1 MPATNSTDELA
12 AAQLAAWHTDEVRA
26 AIAGSVLI
34 LDPAFTQIVRHG
46 IGISTLF
53 ELGAWNV
60 LQLSSDFVDCGR
72 STALEPIERPAHVVF
87 FTATL
92 LDPVDLFALVL
103 QRAHCEGRASF
114 FCLGYEPATAEA
126 FPAALGRALGETA
139 LPAVVRVH
147 RFGLPI
153 ALPAPCCFTLPG
165 CRDIFP
171 ALLSADPG
179 HAAKSAIADGLLH
192 VLKVLQ
198 CTAPSVYTAG
208 ASSLAVADTLE
219 PLASTLE
226 GHRSACVLI
235 LDRVLEL
242 RSVLA
247 RGDSLRQSVHQ
258 LDSVLINRCGIP
270 AHGATGSVGSHRQ
283 LDALNQLRRD
293 VLIAADEA
301 SVVLE
306 LPAVGHGERSALGQ
320 LQAVLA
326 AVKRADGGT
335 QHLLHQNHVLLA
347 MLVAALLSSPEAD
360 QEARVRAAQ
369 KLIQLELSQ
378 PSGADSREVHLV
390 QLLQQ
395 VVDKSPERLPLE
407 QILQLILLAYSTPAD
422 QDSLEPSAET
432 EMSENETLLLQALAS
447 AQAVSCGKAATECE
461 AEATDRLERCKRVL
475 ELQQIAARELELA
488 ADGAGLAAEL
498 LHRLVVARGQLPDCM
513 KPDEP
518 KARSRGMLGMLGLAS
533 EGLVAD
539 HDVLVCFVVGGASAA
554 EVASVE
560 SMLDHI
566 PARGKMPLVLLGSTS
581 IVTPQFVTEQIL
593 NLTGEN

>member
-1 MPATNSTDELA
+1 MAHRRGA
-12 AAQLAAWHTDEVRA
+12 AVLTAPRLSRHDASQVRA

-72 STALEPIERPAHVVF
+72 STALESIERPAHLVF

-103 QRAHCEGRASF
+103 QRAQCEGRASF
-114 FCLGYEPATAEA
+114 FCVGYEPATVEA

-139 LPAVVRVH
+139 LPAVRVH

-165 CRDIFP
+165 CRDVFP
-171 ALLSADPG
+171 ALLSPDPG

-192 VLKVLQ
+192 VLKVHICVTRWSAHYCVQVLQ

-226 GHRSACVLI
+226 GHRTACVLI

-242 RSVLA
+242 RSVVA

-293 VLIAADEA
+293 VLIAADKVHIVILCVLSKA
-301 SVVLE
+301 S
-306 LPAVGHGERSALGQ
+306 
-320 LQAVLA
+320 
-326 AVKRADGGT
+326 D
-335 QHLLHQNHVLLA
+335 
-347 MLVAALLSSPEAD
+347 
-360 QEARVRAAQ
+360 
-369 KLIQLELSQ
+369 
-378 PSGADSREVHLV
+378 
-390 QLLQQ
+390 
-395 VVDKSPERLPLE
+395 
-407 QILQLILLAYSTPAD
+407 
-422 QDSLEPSAET
+422 
-432 EMSENETLLLQALAS
+432 
-447 AQAVSCGKAATECE
+447 
-461 AEATDRLERCKRVL
+461 
-475 ELQQIAARELELA
+475 
-488 ADGAGLAAEL
+488 GLAA
-498 LHRLVVARGQLPDCM
+498 
-513 KPDEP
+513 
-518 KARSRGMLGMLGLAS
+518 
-533 EGLVAD
+533 
-539 HDVLVCFVVGGASAA
+539 
-554 EVASVE
+554 
-560 SMLDHI
+560 
-566 PARGKMPLVLLGSTS
+566 
-581 IVTPQFVTEQIL
+581 
-593 NLTGEN
+593 